1 VSHEIL
7 DAYRHERVC
16 VPWGSEPFVCNHAAA
31 RLNWNPYLTAD
42 EILDDYCTSGFG
54 EGAAAARR
62 YFLKIQEIAA
72 DGKKTYTP
80 EVIRQLR
87 GFLNEADRASGDDE
101 TVRSRIAFLRLGLNF
116 TDLQMTINR
125 IVEQAK
131 AKDPAF
137 DPKRARQLLLLN
149 YFVLRDI
156 VRNHHLAINA
166 CYLMWGN
173 GDCTAWSPIKG
184 RGFRP
189 EKEVFARVEAAKHT
203 LSDGREISVRNHL
216 PGTGPSGA
224 SHKWFLTLFSRA
236 TLSGKED
243 SIGEMLVALGLDVDV
258 AKPPQ

>member
-1 VSHEIL
+1 MVDRLADTMRFMADNGTLATDFDSVIHNWAVHGL
-7 DAYRHERVC
+7 NYYVT
-16 VPWGSEPFVCNHAAA
+16 A
-31 RLNWNPYLTAD
+31 RLNWNPYLSAD

-72 DGKKTYTP
+72 DEKRTYTP

-87 GFLNEADRASGDDE
+87 GLLNEADRAAGNDE

-125 IVEQAK
+125 VVEQAR

-156 VRNHHLAINA
+156 VRNHHVAINA
-166 CYLMWGN
+166 SYLMWGN
-173 GDCTAWSPIKG
+173 GDCAAWSPIKG

-189 EKEVFARVEAAKHT
+189 EKEVLARVEATKC
-203 LSDGREISVRNHL
+203 
-216 PGTGPSGA
+216 
-224 SHKWFLTLFSRA
+224 
-236 TLSGKED
+236 TLSGRED
-243 SIGEMLVALGLDVDV
+243 SIGDMLVALGLDVDV
-258 AKPPQ
+258 TKSPQ